1 MGNSEEN
8 IHVDGGTS
16 RVNFEQPSPEHRNL
30 NFMHQSIPAVPTPH
44 PPGQTPGIRI
54 FLKQTGKCP
63 TVATNELFKCPTVVD
78 FLVFDLISIL
88 IKAISGQTKS
98 QISLISQYCFSDHS
112 FCVSTV
118 SFCTP

>member
-16 RVNFEQPSPEHRNL
+16 RVNFEQ
-30 NFMHQSIPAVPTPH
+30 
-44 PPGQTPGIRI
+44 TPGIRI

-63 TVATNELFKCPTVVD
+63 TAATNELFKCPAVVD
-78 FLVFDLISIL
+78 FLVFELISIL
-88 IKAISGQTKS
+88 IKAKSGQTKS
-98 QISLISQYCFSDHS
+98 QISLISQYCFSDHL
-112 FCVSTV
+112 FCGSTV